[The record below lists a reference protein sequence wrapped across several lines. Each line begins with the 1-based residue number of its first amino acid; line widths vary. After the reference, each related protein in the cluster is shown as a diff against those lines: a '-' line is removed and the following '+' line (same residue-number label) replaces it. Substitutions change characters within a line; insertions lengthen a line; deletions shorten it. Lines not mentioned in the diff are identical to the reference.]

1 MESIEKYVKENDI
14 KGYLSYC
21 EDLENLKKYIDIK
34 DYEEELKW
42 NENVVNIET
51 YIDKLITQ
59 YNYEIALENE
69 DTQYMLYLI
78 YGCEFDIE
86 INKNSKLDLIDLQG
100 VYLGEDYDN
109 FETIAE
115 VLGRLSG
122 SYLYNYYGIDGIE
135 C

>member
-14 KGYLSYC
+14 KGYLNYC
-21 EDLENLKKYIDIK
+21 EDMENLKKANINME

-69 DTQYMLYLI
+69 DTQYMLDLI

-86 INKNSKLDLIDLQG
+86 INKNGKLDLIDLQG
-100 VYLGEDYDN
+100 VYLGGDYDN

-122 SYLYNYYGIDGIE
+122 SYLYDYYGIG

>member
-14 KGYLSYC
+14 KGYLNYC
-21 EDLENLKKYIDIK
+21 EDMENLKKANINME

-69 DTQYMLYLI
+69 DTQYMLDLI
-78 YGCEFDIE
+78 YGCEFDVE
-86 INKNSKLDLIDLQG
+86 INKNGKLDLIDLQG
-100 VYLGEDYDN
+100 VYLGGDYDN

-122 SYLYNYYGIDGIE
+122 SYLYDYYGIG

>member
-21 EDLENLKKYIDIK
+21 EDMENLKKANINME
-34 DYEEELKW
+34 DYEEELKC

-69 DTQYMLYLI
+69 DTQYMLDLI

-86 INKNSKLDLIDLQG
+86 INKNGKLDLIDLQG
-100 VYLGEDYDN
+100 AYLGGDYDN

-122 SYLYNYYGIDGIE
+122 SYLYDYYGIE

>member
-21 EDLENLKKYIDIK
+21 EDMENLKKANINME
-34 DYEEELKW
+34 DYEEELKC

-69 DTQYMLYLI
+69 DTQYMLDLI

-86 INKNSKLDLIDLQG
+86 INKNGKLDLIDLQG
-100 VYLGEDYDN
+100 AYLGGDYDN

-115 VLGRLSG
+115 ALGRLSV
-122 SYLYNYYGIDGIE
+122 SYLYDYYGIE

>member
-21 EDLENLKKYIDIK
+21 EDMENLKKYINIK
-34 DYEEELKW
+34 DYEEQIGW
-42 NENVVNIET
+42 NEKVECIED
-51 YIDKLITQ
+51 YIYYLISQ

-69 DTQYMLYLI
+69 DIEFMLNLI

-86 INKNSKLDLIDLQG
+86 INENGKLDLIDLQG
-100 VYLGEDYDN
+100 AYLGGDYDN

-122 SYLYNYYGIDGIE
+122 SYLYDYYGIG

>member
-1 MESIEKYVKENDI
+1 MESIEKYVKENNI
-14 KGYLSYC
+14 KGYLNYC
-21 EDLENLKKYIDIK
+21 EDMENIKKANINME

-69 DTQYMLYLI
+69 DTQYMLDLI

-86 INKNSKLDLIDLQG
+86 INKNGKLDLIDLQG
-100 VYLGEDYDN
+100 VYLGGDYDN

-122 SYLYNYYGIDGIE
+122 SYLYDYYGIG

>member
-14 KGYLSYC
+14 KGYLNYC
-21 EDLENLKKYIDIK
+21 EDMENLKKYINIK
-34 DYEEELKW
+34 DYEEQIGW
-42 NENVVNIET
+42 NEKVECIED
-51 YIDKLITQ
+51 YIYYLISQ

-69 DTQYMLYLI
+69 DTQYMLDLI

-86 INKNSKLDLIDLQG
+86 INKNGKLDLIDLQG
-100 VYLGEDYDN
+100 AYLGGDYDN

-122 SYLYNYYGIDGIE
+122 SYLYDYYGIE

>member
-14 KGYLSYC
+14 KSYLNYC
-21 EDLENLKKYIDIK
+21 EDMENLKKYINIK
-34 DYEEELKW
+34 DYEEQIGW
-42 NENVVNIET
+42 NERVECIED
-51 YIDKLITQ
+51 YIYYLISQ
-59 YNYEIALENE
+59 YNYEIALKNE
-69 DTQYMLYLI
+69 DTQYMLDLI

-86 INKNSKLDLIDLQG
+86 INKNGKLDLIDLQG
-100 VYLGEDYDN
+100 VYLGGDYDN

-122 SYLYNYYGIDGIE
+122 SYLYDYYGIE

>member
-21 EDLENLKKYIDIK
+21 EDMENLKKYINIK
-34 DYEEELKW
+34 DYEEQIGW
-42 NENVVNIET
+42 NEKVECIED
-51 YIDKLITQ
+51 YIYYLISQ
-59 YNYEIALENE
+59 YNYEIALKNE
-69 DTQYMLYLI
+69 DIEFMLNLI

-86 INKNSKLDLIDLQG
+86 INKNGKLDLIDLQG
-100 VYLGEDYDN
+100 AYLGRDYDN

-115 VLGRLSG
+115 ALGRLSV
-122 SYLYNYYGIDGIE
+122 SYLYDYYGIE